1 VSPGK
6 SCTLHTCFL
15 LISNVGEPDDHTE
28 RKLRLELEK
37 TSTDRSEEQKIRVMI
52 GRESKRC
59 NHSILRI
66 ISVNLNSSIM
76 KSGVPLLIHSSGQ
89 AEEDRAVSN
98 TPRVS
103 DPHMSSG
110 G

>member
-15 LISNVGEPDDHTE
+15 LISNVREPDDHPE

-37 TSTDRSEEQKIRVMI
+37 TSMDRSEEQKIRVMI

-59 NHSILRI
+59 IHSILRI
-66 ISVNLNSSIM
+66 ISVNLNSTTM
-76 KSGVPLLIHSSGQ
+76 QSGVLLLTQTQLWASRGDQSRLKHTTGLKSPY
-89 AEEDRAVSN
+89 EF
-98 TPRVS
+98 
-103 DPHMSSG
+103 
-110 G
+110 

>member
-1 VSPGK
+1 VSQCK

-28 RKLRLELEK
+28 RKLEK

-76 KSGVPLLIHSSGQ
+76 QSGVLLLKHSSGQ
-89 AEEDRAVSN
+89 AEETRAVSN
-98 TPRVS
+98 IPWVS